1 MSTITIVPH
10 TQGALGYTMQTPEE
24 EKFLNS
30 KEELFS
36 RIRILLGG
44 RAAEE
49 VVFHTATTGASNDI
63 ERATDLARKMVTMFG
78 MSDTFG
84 IMGLATVKSQYLDGA
99 YGLDCAQDTAALADR
114 EIQKIL
120 NQCFLD
126 AKNMLLTD
134 REMLDK
140 IASYLL
146 KKETITGQ
154 EMMAIIEG
162 RDPALVDNYGTNP
175 NARLE
180 NRAQPKAD
188 ASGVEPPA
196 RHIRMMDQLPL
207 PEDKTDTPDHS
218 DDPFSDHSIPDD
230 SDLDDFDDL

>member
-1 MSTITIVPH
+1 
-10 TQGALGYTMQTPEE
+10 
-24 EKFLNS
+24 
-30 KEELFS
+30 
-36 RIRILLGG
+36 
-44 RAAEE
+44 
-49 VVFHTATTGASNDI
+49 
-63 ERATDLARKMVTMFG
+63 MFG

-99 YGLDCAQDTAALADR
+99 YGMDCAQDTAALADR

-162 RDPALVDNYGTNP
+162 RDPETVDNYGATREEKQP
-175 NARLE
+175 LFRPSSPEVIEAPAKHIHIVSE
-180 NRAQPKAD
+180 PVPSPEEPQAPEEKSPEEAQPD
-188 ASGVEPPA
+188 
-196 RHIRMMDQLPL
+196 RD
-207 PEDKTDTPDHS
+207 PEESEQK
-218 DDPFSDHSIPDD
+218 
-230 SDLDDFDDL
+230 